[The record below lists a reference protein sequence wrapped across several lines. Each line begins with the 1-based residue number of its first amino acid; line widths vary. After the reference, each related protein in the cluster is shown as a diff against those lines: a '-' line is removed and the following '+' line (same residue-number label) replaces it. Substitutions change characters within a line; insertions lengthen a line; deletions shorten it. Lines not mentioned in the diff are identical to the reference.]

1 MSTPGHNGGPPLE
14 EDNGVDPEV
23 QEMDL
28 QALLREGQKA
38 LLVSLVSKLRK
49 GIATHQEQAILR
61 NMLRDNGMMLPPAS
75 TAPEAEEPA
84 DLPDFEDPDYR

>member
-1 MSTPGHNGGPPLE
+1 MSTLGHNGGPPLE
-14 EDNGVDPEV
+14 DEGIDPEV
-23 QEMDL
+23 QGMDL

-49 GIATHQEQAILR
+49 GVATHQEQAILR
-61 NMLRDNGMMLPPAS
+61 NMLRDNGMMLPPTS
-75 TAPEAEEPA
+75 TAPDTPEPA